1 LIRQPNAILG
11 NNRLLVTMGKKGEIF
26 GYYYPGRDF
35 AQHVEDSQSCL
46 YDGKGLIWSN
56 SREWVADQKYIENTN
71 VVSTELAHPNG
82 LKMNILDYVHPRLPV
97 LVRKYKIRSEK
108 RFSGKFFYY
117 SNLQVGEMKK
127 KNSAFCDYDSGLVA
141 QYWKNYYIGISS
153 TPIFKEWQIG
163 KAMDTIWWTNAKYD
177 MEDGEL
183 QRNNE
188 DIGNLNCAVG
198 WNIDID
204 ASKSADFTVYIGAAS
219 RRTTLYRRMREIQT
233 ETPESIYNDVQE
245 NWIKWLSKKKL
256 LELPDYIGFETFKQ
270 ELQAAFNR
278 SLLTLSLLSDPIKGS
293 FVASPEFDHEFEMC
307 GGYGYCWNRDSAEIV
322 LSLLRSEYPEYCSRF
337 FKWCKNTQM
346 HDGSWFQRYWLDG
359 NTAPSWGN
367 FSFSTQIDETGS
379 TIFAMDQYYRTL
391 KHPVKE
397 EFLDS
402 VWATVLSAAEYLM
415 RRTAD
420 GVHDPCI
427 CLWETHSGIFT
438 YTNAAIYAGLL
449 SAANMA
455 MDYNEKGLADRWT
468 ERAEFIKKTT
478 IERFWLDEGYFAR
491 GITNGH
497 LDTAIDA
504 SIMGTFVPFN
514 MLSPE
519 IPEEKAMIQS
529 IIENIEKQLRVPVS
543 DHFGIKRYVD
553 DNYIEGNPWIVT
565 TLWLSK
571 ALLEMASVIDHTA
584 GETENREHRKLT
596 HDALKYIQWS
606 LKGTTSAGMLPEQ
619 VNKYT
624 GRPAWAIP
632 LCWSCALML
641 DNILLLDKIQRKIN
655 SSKKEIEDTGITYD
669 IFRLS

>member
-1 LIRQPNAILG
+1 
-11 NNRLLVTMGKKGEIF
+11 MGRKGEIF
-26 GYYYPGRDF
+26 GFYYPGRDF
-35 AQHVEDSQSCL
+35 AQHIEESQACI

-56 SREWVADQKYIENTN
+56 SRDWVSEQKYIENTN
-71 VVSTELAHPNG
+71 IVSTELENYSG
-82 LKMNILDYVHPRLPV
+82 LKMDILDFVHPVLPV
-97 LVRKYKIRSEK
+97 LVRKYRISSQK
-108 RFSGKFFYY
+108 RFTGKFFYY
-117 SNLQVGEMKK
+117 SNFQAGEMKK
-127 KNSAFCDYDSGLVA
+127 KNSAFCDYDSGILA
-141 QYWKNYYIGISS
+141 QYWKSHYVGISS
-153 TPIFKEWQIG
+153 DPVFKEWQIG
-163 KAMDTIWWTNAKYD
+163 KAMDTIWWTNAKFD

-198 WNIDID
+198 WDLDID
-204 ASKSADFTVYIGAAS
+204 AGKPAEFTVFIGAAS
-219 RRTTLYRRMREIQT
+219 RRPTLYRKMRQVQKENYHD
-233 ETPESIYNDVQE
+233 IYNETQE
-245 NWIKWLSKKKL
+245 QWVKWLSRKKM
-256 LELPDYIGFETFKQ
+256 LELPDYLGFEKFKFEMQ
-270 ELQAAFNR
+270 MAFNR
-278 SLLTLSLLSDPIKGS
+278 SLLTLSILNDSGRGS
-293 FVASPEFDHEFEMC
+293 FVASPEFDHEFEMS

-322 LSLLRSEYPEYCSRF
+322 SSLLESGYPEYCGRF
-337 FKWCKNTQM
+337 FKWCKATQM

-359 NTAPSWGN
+359 NKAPSWGN

-379 TIFAMDQYYRTL
+379 TIFAMGRYYSTL
-391 KHPVKE
+391 HHPIKE

-402 VWATVLSAAEYLM
+402 VWATVLNAAEYLM

-427 CLWETHSGIFT
+427 CLWETHMGIFT

-455 MDYNEKGLADRWT
+455 MDYNEKGLAERWT

-491 GITNGH
+491 GINRGH

-504 SIMGTFVPFN
+504 SIIGTFVPFG

-519 IPEEKAMIQS
+519 IPEEKEMIKS
-529 IIENIEKQLRVPVS
+529 IIENIEKHLRVPVN
-543 DHFGIKRYVD
+543 DHFGIKRYVN

-571 ALLEMASVIDHTA
+571 AMLAMASVIDPNT
-584 GETENREHRKLT
+584 GETENKEHRRLT

-606 LKGTTSAGMLPEQ
+606 LNGTTSAGMLPEQ

-641 DNILLLDKIQRKIN
+641 DNILLLDKIQRQLN
-655 SSKKEIEDTGITYD
+655 ASAETENTGITHD
-669 IFRLS
+669 IFKLS

>member
-1 LIRQPNAILG
+1 MIRQPNAILG
-11 NNRLLVTMGKKGEIF
+11 NEKLLVTIGKKGEIF
-26 GYYYPGRDF
+26 GFYYPGKDF
-35 AQHVEDSQSCL
+35 AQHVEESQACIH
-46 YDGKGLIWSN
+46 DGNQLIWSN
-56 SREWVADQKYIENTN
+56 SREWVSEQKYIENTN
-71 VVSTELAHPNG
+71 IVTTEMKNSNG
-82 LKMNILDYVHPRLPV
+82 LQMDITDFVHPRLSV
-97 LVRKYKIRSEK
+97 LVRKYKITSQRGLH
-108 RFSGKFFYY
+108 GKFFYY

-127 KNSAFCDYDSGLVA
+127 KNSAFCDYDSGILA
-141 QYWKNYYIGISS
+141 QYWKSHYVGISS
-153 TPIFKEWQIG
+153 EPLFKEWQIG

-198 WNIDID
+198 WDLNIEPGKT
-204 ASKSADFTVYIGAAS
+204 AEFTVFIGGAS
-219 RRTTLYRRMREIQT
+219 RRPTLYRKMREVQK
-233 ETPESIYNDVQE
+233 ENFADIYNETQE
-245 NWIKWLSKKKL
+245 KWIKWLSKKVIP
-256 LELPDYIGFETFKQ
+256 ELPNYLGFEKFKLEMQ
-270 ELQAAFNR
+270 MAFNR
-278 SLLTLSLLSDPIKGS
+278 SLLTLSILNDPARGS
-293 FVASPEFDHEFEMC
+293 FVASPEFDHEFEMS

-322 LSLLRSEYPEYCSRF
+322 TSLLESGYPEYCSLF
-337 FKWCKNTQM
+337 FKWCKATQM

-359 NTAPSWGN
+359 NKAPSWGN

-379 TIFAMDQYYRTL
+379 TIFAMDRYYRTL
-391 KHPVKE
+391 HHPIKE

-402 VWATVLSAAEYLM
+402 VWATVLNAAEYLM

-427 CLWETHSGIFT
+427 CLWESHSGIFT

-455 MDYNEKGLADRWT
+455 MDYNENGLAERWT

-491 GITNGH
+491 GITNGQ

-504 SIMGTFVPFN
+504 SIIGTFVPFG

-519 IPEEKAMIQS
+519 IPQEKKMIES
-529 IIENIEKQLRVPVS
+529 IMENIEKYLRVPVS
-543 DHFGIKRYVD
+543 DHFGIKRYVN

-571 ALLEMASVIDHTA
+571 AMLEMAYIIDPDS
-584 GETENREHRKLT
+584 GEVENKEHRKYT
-596 HDALKYIQWS
+596 HGALKYIQWS

-619 VNKYT
+619 VNKYS

-641 DNILLLDKIQRKIN
+641 DNILLLDKIEKKLN
-655 SSKKEIEDTGITYD
+655 SSKEIDNTGLTYD
-669 IFRLS
+669 VFRLS